1 MKKIFVT
8 VLFLILFLASNQA
21 FASKLPENEI
31 KALSKT
37 FTDMKVRFDGLIEL
51 SDGTQYVPVFPIQ
64 SVKQNP
70 TKVVMTLPKDK
81 PLKQKPDFFMFNTNL
96 AFFKIIKKEDGK
108 TTFAYSDEI
117 PMDIKMGLLPQ
128 DLLVPTGFEM
138 PGELRIIVGDLVM
151 PVLPPKE
158 FKEVNLVT
166 NKEVTNS
173 PRTQLVEQAAQQVAN
188 KYFYTTSFNLN
199 TVNVLNADNGQAFK
213 QIQFS
218 SIPSDIK
225 LSNEGKYL
233 LVSTIK
239 NGNVFVVDAL
249 KAQVLKELKVGSKP
263 SFITVSDSENLAY
276 VANRGAKAISVIDL
290 ISMETKEDIPVKG
303 NPTYIEVVDDGL
315 TLYYLDAIN
324 GIVYSLTK
332 QDNELEPFT
341 IKPLFRTNNVS
352 KIQYAN
358 KKIYTLDRGK
368 NELDIFYIKGKP
380 LKEGAVNSFDITPVE
395 EENPEQ
401 TEVNVED
408 EKVAEVDK
416 EEIAV
421 ADNSADK
428 AEEVVAV
435 EENATPAE
443 EKAEDKEDDVDIFDD
458 PNNPFNRGVI
468 DINKDKIYPLLD
480 EKQMNQKGN
489 VKKEE
494 KLAEQETTAEVKEE
508 NETANVVEEDTSI
521 AEENPITETE
531 TTEKVSFKDKTKKF
545 FRSVLYYKEDDLAD
559 TAALNPENQ
568 VVVFARNLEEYEKEE
583 IPEEETKKSFLQNAK
598 EKFLDY
604 MMYTPVTE
612 EESPIEKLQSAVEKQ
627 MDFIKLDTRANDFV
641 IVDEKLYLLCSDSYT
656 IQVYDVNTLK
666 NINTIK
672 LDEVGYY
679 NSIKISKDKT
689 TGILTNITSKELVL
703 FDVKSDKVIQK
714 LPVSV
719 NVHNVVIT
727 GK

>member
-263 SFITVSDSENLAY
+263 SFITISDSENLAY

-494 KLAEQETTAEVKEE
+494 KLAEQETTAEVTEE

-583 IPEEETKKSFLQNAK
+583 IPEEGTKKSFLQNAK

-666 NINTIK
+666 NVNTIK